1 MTQCLQTPSPGPRI
15 QCTGWSQNTRC
26 QSHLSQDQEPWTREQ
41 FFLTVPRLCHRSC
54 TWDTLSADT
63 LEVSISTRKY
73 LSQPKLFVSNFSSK
87 IILQPKLFVT
97 QFSTKIFCHSIK
109 IIWRCWSAQPA
120 PASSHVS
127 LWSEDRMVV
136 TVHQTIVVNSSWD
149 LLNSVPK
156 DCTS

>member
-26 QSHLSQDQEPWTREQ
+26 QSHLCQDQEPWTREQ

-73 LSQPKLFVSNFSSK
+73 LSQPKFFVSHFSSK
-87 IILQPKLFVT
+87 IICV
-97 QFSTKIFCHSIK
+97 SIK
-109 IIWRCWSAQPA
+109 IIWRRWSAQPA

>member
-26 QSHLSQDQEPWTREQ
+26 QSHLCQDQELWTREQ

-73 LSQPKLFVSNFSSK
+73 LSKPKLFAS
-87 IILQPKLFVT
+87 
-97 QFSTKIFCHSIK
+97 QFSTKIIWVSIK
-109 IIWRCWSAQPA
+109 IIWRCWSTQPA